1 MLKKLSLFTS
11 FVMEVVYAG
20 ICQWEYHSHYPVIG
34 WHWFLIKL
42 CCHLLSNC
50 KAHSYF
56 SPLEL
61 VTCSKRKCTYDLPS
75 CHILAILFHKAQL
88 CQHSTL
94 YLFISK
100 ATNTVSDVG
109 LYIGVRTFHST
120 MHKAAVFLS
129 FCLFLAYFLMLVGV
143 RIDQCGFC

>member
-1 MLKKLSLFTS
+1 MKVTYIFHLSGSIILIIQSLVGTGSSSS
-11 FVMEVVYAG
+11 FAA
-20 ICQWEYHSHYPVIG
+20 IC
-34 WHWFLIKL
+34 FLTVKPTPAS
-42 CCHLLSNC
+42 LL
-50 KAHSYF
+50 
-56 SPLEL
+56 LEL
-61 VTCSKRKCTYDLPS
+61 VSCSKRKCTYDLPS

-100 ATNTVSDVG
+100 AINTVCDVG

-143 RIDQCGFC
+143 RTDQCGFC